1 MEQLDAMVEV
11 LRSSDEVDELV
22 LRNTGLTDDLLQSLV
37 DALKQSLSMVS
48 TMNLNLN
55 HISPV
60 GVHSLLELLRS
71 RPQLQSLL

>member
-1 MEQLDAMVEV
+1 MMEV
-11 LRSSDEVDELV
+11 LQTSDEVDELV

-37 DALKQSLSMVS
+37 AALKQSPSVVS

-55 HISPV
+55 LISPV
-60 GVHSLLELLRS
+60 GVHSLLELLQS

>member
-1 MEQLDAMVEV
+1 MVQLDAMVEV

-37 DALKQSLSMVS
+37 HALRRSPSVVS
-48 TMNLNLN
+48 TLNLNLN

-60 GVHSLLELLRS
+60 GVHSLLELLS
-71 RPQLQSLL
+71 CRPQLQSL